1 MTWLEVRGGGG
12 GGGGEGELN
21 MGGGGMTPISPTA
34 MDRSGMS
41 SMLAVWGSMNPLLSP
56 PGKPMAPGWLGV
68 TRSLGSIDN
77 GFTYFEPE
85 NRTRFNVFLILQ
97 GILN

>member
-1 MTWLEVRGGGG
+1 MGGGGGGG

-21 MGGGGMTPISPTA
+21 GGGGGMTPISPTA

-41 SMLAVWGSMNPLLSP
+41 SMLAAEAGSMYPPLPS
-56 PGKPMAPGWLGV
+56 GSPMAPGWLGV

-85 NRTRFNVFLILQ
+85 NRTLFRIFLILRC
-97 GILN
+97 ILY